1 MTMNLI
7 FSKVYIYCKVLRS
20 GRKTI
25 KLNFDVSSKFLPERC
40 RSKLHDRP
48 GSKIKSSHW
57 VFIYKSFNFLLEFII
72 LRRWNVSELFY
83 MAGQVSQR
91 KLVCIESPVS
101 LREFWSNTL
110 RCVFNRS
117 SLFRWSSVQ
126 VSKKIMKSES
136 QVWMLES
143 LANIMLAQVK

>member
-7 FSKVYIYCKVLRS
+7 FSKVHIYCKVLRS
-20 GRKTI
+20 GRKTS

-40 RSKLHDRP
+40 WSKLHDRP

-57 VFIYKSFNFLLEFII
+57 VFIYKSFNFLFRIDYLEKVECLRI
-72 LRRWNVSELFY
+72 LLHARAS
-83 MAGQVSQR
+83 
-91 KLVCIESPVS
+91 LVCIESPVS

-136 QVWMLES
+136 QVWMVES